1 VASESP
7 LSQFT
12 IERLVPIHIGGLD
25 VSFTNSSLLMVLT
38 VLLGTAFLLFAM
50 RGGALVPT
58 RMQSVA
64 EMVYELVDGMV
75 MELVGPEGRPFFPF
89 LFTLFVFVL
98 LGNLL
103 GMVPWSFTFT
113 SHVAVTFALAIVI
126 FLGVTL
132 VGIFRH
138 GFKFV
143 ALFVPHGVPWFLL
156 ILLVPIELLS
166 YCIRPFTLAIRLFA
180 NMMAGH
186 TMLFIFASFVTSL
199 GLFGVFPIGVDVFL
213 IFLELLV
220 AGLQAYVF
228 LILSCLYLKDAI
240 HLH

>member
-1 VASESP
+1 VATEGP

-12 IERLVPIHIGGLD
+12 IERLVPLHIGKFD
-25 VSFTNSSLLMVLT
+25 VSFTNASLLMLLT
-38 VLLGTAFLLFAM
+38 VLLGTLFIVFAM
-50 RGGALVPT
+50 RGRNLVPT
-58 RMQSVA
+58 RVQSMA
-64 EMVYELVDGMV
+64 EMIYEMVDG
-75 MELVGPEGRPFFPF
+75 LVSEHVGLEGKPYLPF
-89 LFTLFVFVL
+89 LFTLFMFVL

-113 SHVAVTFALAIVI
+113 SHIIVTFALAAVV
-126 FLGVTL
+126 FLGVTFI
-132 VGIFRH
+132 GIVKH
-138 GFKFV
+138 GPKFLT
-143 ALFVPHGVPWFLL
+143 LFVPHGVPTVLL
-156 ILLVPIELLS
+156 ILLVPIEMLS

-199 GLFGVFPIGVDVFL
+199 GIFGFLPIGMDVFL
-213 IFLELLV
+213 VLLEFLV
-220 AGLQAYVF
+220 AALQAYVF

>member
-1 VASESP
+1 VATEGP

-12 IERLVPIHIGGLD
+12 IERLVPLHIGKLD
-25 VSFTNSSLLMVLT
+25 VSFTNASLLMLLT
-38 VLLGTAFLLFAM
+38 VLLGTLFIVFAM
-50 RGGALVPT
+50 RGRNLVPT
-58 RMQSVA
+58 RVQSMA
-64 EMVYELVDGMV
+64 EMIYEMVDG
-75 MELVGPEGRPFFPF
+75 LVSEHVGLEGKPYLPF
-89 LFTLFVFVL
+89 LFTLFMFVL

-113 SHVAVTFALAIVI
+113 SHIIVTFALAAVV
-126 FLGVTL
+126 FLGVTFI
-132 VGIFRH
+132 GIVKH
-138 GFKFV
+138 GPKFLT
-143 ALFVPHGVPWFLL
+143 LFVPHGVPTVLL
-156 ILLVPIELLS
+156 ILLVPIEMLS

-199 GLFGVFPIGVDVFL
+199 GIFGFLPIGMDVFL
-213 IFLELLV
+213 VLLEFLV
-220 AGLQAYVF
+220 AALQAYVF